1 MTTEDAKKKVDPP
14 EPDAD
19 DKPGNKGKMPWDP
32 AEPDDDDKK
41 GKKAKAQLDDAR
53 EISRLR

>member
-1 MTTEDAKKKVDPP
+1 MTTEDAKKKDPA

-19 DKPGNKGKMPWDP
+19 DKPGNKGKKMPWDP

-41 GKKAKAQLDDAR
+41 GKKSKALLDSAR